1 VEFVGT
7 GPTAC
12 PKALKSSP
20 TKELHQMVEMDD
32 TIFTKLAVES
42 TRSVLSRALRILIMY

>member
-12 PKALKSSP
+12 PKALKSSL
-20 TKELHQMVEMDD
+20 TKELHQMDD